1 MIKIIIIKINIV
13 KSYTIKVY
21 IIAKVCNKI
30 RIKSLKTIYSLEKT
44 ALRFSIILLVRNQS
58 GTNLNAFILF
68 FNALI
73 SIGTI
78 FEYKQN

>member
-30 RIKSLKTIYSLEKT
+30 RIKSLRTIYSLEKT